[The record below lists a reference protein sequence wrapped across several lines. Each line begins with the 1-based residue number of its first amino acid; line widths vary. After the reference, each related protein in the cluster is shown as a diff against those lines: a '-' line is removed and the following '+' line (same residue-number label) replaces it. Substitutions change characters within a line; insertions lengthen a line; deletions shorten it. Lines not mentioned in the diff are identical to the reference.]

1 MNLIKRKEKKD
12 GWMDAKDLDVVH
24 TIFGVSTGDTQTT
37 SQYRLISVCQEIGC
51 FSYACYEIL
60 IEDED

>member
-12 GWMDAKDLDVVH
+12 GWMDTKDLDVVH
-24 TIFGVSTGDTQTT
+24 TIFGVSTGDAQRT

-51 FSYACYEIL
+51 YSYERYENL
-60 IEDED
+60 IENED